1 MQAIVIGSARAEG
14 RGIVRG
20 KLKTGVLPDGSP
32 LEIPVV
38 IARGAEDGPVLW
50 LHGCVHGNEYCG
62 AFTILELMRALDV
75 NQLRGAVVAL
85 PILNLA
91 AFQKM
96 QRMSPFELYGG
107 GDLNRCFPGQ
117 KDGPLTQQIG
127 HAIYSHLKRYANFL
141 IDYHTAFTGDTRW
154 ALYADVGGAVSEA
167 GLGIAK
173 AYGFKHTLPAPPTI
187 LGGSAM
193 MAAAKDGIPAYI
205 VESGG
210 INSAFTR
217 DLVRDGAE
225 RLRNVLRHLKMLPG
239 AVTDYGT
246 LTLFSNFAWCN
257 APFGGLFR
265 AAVKPGDPIKK
276 GAAVGTF
283 YNLHG
288 DKIGAAKAPA
298 SGIVLA
304 THAGPV
310 MPQGDTMVHI
320 GLNPR
325 QAA

>member
-1 MQAIVIGSARAEG
+1 MQSIVVGSARADG
-14 RGIVRG
+14 RGVFRG
-20 KLKTGVLPDGSP
+20 KLRTGILPDGEP

-38 IARGAEDGPVLW
+38 VARGAEDGPVLW

-62 AFTILELMRALDV
+62 TFTILEFMRSLDP
-75 NQLRGAVVAL
+75 NTLKGAVVAL
-85 PILNLA
+85 PILNLS

-96 QRMSPFELYGG
+96 QRMSPYELYGG

-127 HAIYSHLKRYANFL
+127 HAIYSNLKQYANVL
-141 IDYHTAFTGDTRW
+141 IDYHTAFTRDTCW
-154 ALYADVGGAVSEA
+154 ALYADVGDAVSKA
-167 GLGIAK
+167 GFGIAK

-187 LGGSAM
+187 LGGSSM

-205 VESGG
+205 VELGG
-210 INSAFTR
+210 INAAFTR
-217 DLVRDGAE
+217 DQVRDGAE

-239 AVTDYGT
+239 TVTDYGP

-257 APFGGLFR
+257 APIGGLFR
-265 AAVKPGDPIKK
+265 AAVKTGIPIKK
-276 GAAVGTF
+276 GDKVGDF
-283 YNLHG
+283 YNTHG
-288 DKIGAAKAPA
+288 DKIGTARAPA

-304 THAGPV
+304 IYGGPI
-310 MPQGDTMVHI
+310 MPQGDTLVHI